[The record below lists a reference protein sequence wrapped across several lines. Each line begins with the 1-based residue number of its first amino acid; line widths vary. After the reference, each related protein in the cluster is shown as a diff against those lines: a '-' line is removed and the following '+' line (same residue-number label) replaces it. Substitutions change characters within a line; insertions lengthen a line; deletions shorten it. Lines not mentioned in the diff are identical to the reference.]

1 MLLHLRCGE
10 LYLNCVSE
18 SIHICW
24 QSRDPTCITIR
35 HSFLGERTGW
45 RHALK
50 LGIYRLLLIHGHCFS
65 VLNCWKLQTPS
76 VVDME
81 GMHLTEER
89 SKSET

>member
-1 MLLHLRCGE
+1 MLLHLRCGD
-10 LYLNCVSE
+10 ST
-18 SIHICW
+18 SIAFLKAFTFVGKA
-24 QSRDPTCITIR
+24 RDPTCITIR
-35 HSFLGERTGW
+35 HSLLGERTGW

-81 GMHLTEER
+81 GVHLTEER